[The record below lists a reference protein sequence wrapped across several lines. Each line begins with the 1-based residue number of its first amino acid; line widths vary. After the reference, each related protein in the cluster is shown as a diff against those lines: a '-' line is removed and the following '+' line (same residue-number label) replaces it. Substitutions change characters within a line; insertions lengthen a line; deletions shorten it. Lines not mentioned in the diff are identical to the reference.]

1 MFEFYTYL
9 YVSLNTN
16 KMTKKLASIIALI
29 LLFLGIAFFLIGL
42 FISNIQIFAIGELIS
57 LLSITL
63 LFINKH

>member
-1 MFEFYTYL
+1 
-9 YVSLNTN
+9 
-16 KMTKKLASIIALI
+16 MTKKLASIIALI

>member
-1 MFEFYTYL
+1 
-9 YVSLNTN
+9 
-16 KMTKKLASIIALI
+16 MTKKLTTIALI
-29 LLFLGIAFFLIGL
+29 LLFLGITFFLIGL

>member
-1 MFEFYTYL
+1 MFHILPYL

-16 KMTKKLASIIALI
+16 KMTKKLTTIALI
-29 LLFLGIAFFLIGL
+29 LLFLGIAFFLTGL

-63 LFINKH
+63 LFINK